1 MKHFLILLLFVFTFS
16 CTEANPP
23 QPTGGESSFSFAFFT
38 DLHLNNGNNNCFQG
52 FDQAINDAK
61 SKNVD
66 FIMTGGDNVDIDGLS
81 NDAQTAHELYQKYAL
96 KIENA
101 GIPFYPTIG
110 NHDRFWGVEKDDP
123 LYNEGLFEKY
133 IHETTYSF
141 NHKGWHFIVL
151 NTAQICGG
159 NYCVDQEQKQWVA
172 ADLAKVDKQTPIV
185 VSVHVPFLSVYY
197 PALRGDYT
205 STDTFS
211 NFKEIWDMFE
221 NKNLKLVLQGH
232 MHLYEEIKVKDVQF
246 ITAGAVSAS
255 WWGGAYHGTEEG
267 YLKVDINGNNFDWE
281 YVDYGWEVQ

>member
-1 MKHFLILLLFVFTFS
+1 MKHLLTLFLFVFIFS

-23 QPTGGESSFSFAFFT
+23 QPTGSQGSFSFAFFT

-52 FDQAINDAK
+52 FDQAINNAK

-66 FIMTGGDNVDIDGLS
+66 FIMTGGDNVDIDGMK
-81 NDAQTAHELYQKYAL
+81 NAQPAHELYQKYAR

-110 NHDRFWGVEKDDP
+110 NHDRFWAVEKEDP

-141 NHKGWHFIVL
+141 NHKRWHFIVL
-151 NTAQICGG
+151 NTAQICDG
-159 NYCVDQEQKQWVA
+159 NYCVNEEQKQWLA
-172 ADLAKVDKQTPIV
+172 DDLAKVDKETPII

-197 PALRGDYT
+197 PVLHGEYT
-205 STDTFS
+205 AKDTFI

-221 NKNLKLVLQGH
+221 DKNLKLVLQGH
-232 MHLYEEIKVKDVQF
+232 MHLYEEIKVKGVQF

-255 WWGGAYHGTEEG
+255 WWGGEYHGTQEG
-267 YLKVDINGNNFDWE
+267 YLKVNVDGNDFEWE
-281 YVDYGWEVQ
+281 YIDYGWEVK

>member
-1 MKHFLILLLFVFTFS
+1 MKHLLILFLFVFAFS

-23 QPTGGESSFSFAFFT
+23 QPTGSQSSFSFAFFT
-38 DLHLNNGNNNCFQG
+38 DIHLNNGNNNCWEG
-52 FDQAINDAK
+52 LDKAINDAK
-61 SKNVD
+61 SEGAD
-66 FIMTGGDNVDIDGLS
+66 FIMTGGDNVDIDGLRK
-81 NDAQTAHELYQKYAL
+81 DAETAHELYQKYAL

-110 NHDRFWGVEKDDP
+110 NHDRFWGVEKNDP
-123 LYNEGLFEKY
+123 LYNEGMFEKY

-141 NHKGWHFIVL
+141 DHKGWHFIVL
-151 NTAQICGG
+151 NTTQIYGDS
-159 NYCVDQEQKQWVA
+159 YCVNEEQKQWLA

-185 VSVHVPFLSVYY
+185 ISVHVPFLSVYY
-197 PALRGDYT
+197 PALRGEYT

-232 MHLYEEIKVKDVQF
+232 MHLYEEIKVRGIQF

-255 WWGGAYHGTEEG
+255 WWGGSYHGTEEG
-267 YLKVDINGNNFDWE
+267 YLKVDIDRNNFDWE
-281 YVDYGWEVQ
+281 YVDYGWEVN

>member
-1 MKHFLILLLFVFTFS
+1 MKHLLTLFLFAFIFS

-23 QPTGGESSFSFAFFT
+23 QPGGSQNSFSFAFFT
-38 DLHLNNGNNNCFQG
+38 DLHLNNGNNNCFLG
-52 FDQAINDAK
+52 FDKALNDAK
-61 SKNVD
+61 TKNVD
-66 FIMTGGDNVDIDGLS
+66 FIMTGGDNVDIDGMK
-81 NDAQTAHELYQKYAL
+81 NAQPAHELYQKYAL

-110 NHDRFWGVEKDDP
+110 NHDRFWAVEENDP

-151 NTAQICGG
+151 NTAQICDGK
-159 NYCVDQEQKQWVA
+159 YCVNEEQKQWL
-172 ADLAKVDKQTPIV
+172 ADNLAKVDKQTPIM

-197 PALRGDYT
+197 PALRGEYT

-232 MHLYEEIKVKDVQF
+232 MHLYEEIKVKGVQF

-267 YLKVDINGNNFDWE
+267 YLKVNINGNNFDWE
-281 YVDYGWEVQ
+281 YVDYGWDVD

>member
-1 MKHFLILLLFVFTFS
+1 MKYLQILFLLIFTVS
-16 CTEANPP
+16 CAEANPP
-23 QPTGGESSFSFAFFT
+23 QPNSSENIFSFAFFT
-38 DLHLNNGNNNCFQG
+38 DLHLNKGNNGCWEG
-52 FDQAINDAK
+52 FNKAVNNAK
-61 SKNVD
+61 SNHVD
-66 FIMTGGDNVDIDGLS
+66 FIMTGGDNVDIDVLGDDS
-81 NDAQTAHELYQKYAL
+81 KTAHELYEKFAL

-151 NTAQICGG
+151 NAS
-159 NYCVDQEQKQWVA
+159 NSVVDEQQKQWLEN
-172 ADLAKVDKQTPIV
+172 DLLKVDKETPII
-185 VSVHVPFLSVYY
+185 VSAHVPFLSVYY
-197 PALRGDYT
+197 PALRGEYT

-221 NKNLKLVLQGH
+221 GKNLKLVLQGH
-232 MHLYEEIKVKDVQF
+232 MHLYEEIKVKGVQF

-255 WWGGAYHGTEEG
+255 WWGGPYYGTQEG
-267 YLKVDINGNNFDWE
+267 YLKVDISGNNFDWE
-281 YVDYGWEVQ
+281 YVDYGWEVN

>member
-1 MKHFLILLLFVFTFS
+1 MKNFLILLLFVFTFS

-23 QPTGGESSFSFAFFT
+23 QPTGGESRFSFAFFT

-61 SKNVD
+61 SKDVD
-66 FIMTGGDNVDIDGLS
+66 FIMTGGDNVDIDVLAK
-81 NDAQTAHELYQKYAL
+81 DAKTAHELYQKYAL

-110 NHDRFWGVEKDDP
+110 NHDRFWGVEKGDP

-151 NTAQICGG
+151 NTAQICDGS
-159 NYCVDQEQKQWVA
+159 YCVDQEQKEWLA
-172 ADLAKVDKQTPIV
+172 NNLAKVDKQTPIV

-205 STDTFS
+205 DTDTFS

-221 NKNLKLVLQGH
+221 NKNLKMVLQGH
-232 MHLYEEIKVKDVQF
+232 MHLYEEIKVKGVQF

-281 YVDYGWEVQ
+281 YVDYGWVVD